1 MILNSSSKALPKITI
16 LYTVQSKPTIGNVD
30 YSKLQCMVQ
39 TIYWLSYHLESLL
52 GEGGW
57 FPLCTSTVTTLFP
70 SHSPIFWIGMA
81 SGHPEDISE
90 PQWWL
95 STRAMMCFVPAPP
108 TVPVP
113 TVPLLVG
120 WHGRC
125 VVATVPTE
133 ARFGPRHTIVPEVE
147 VEDIVVGALLKHMTK
162 NHTHKDLH

>member
-1 MILNSSSKALPKITI
+1 
-16 LYTVQSKPTIGNVD
+16 
-30 YSKLQCMVQ
+30 
-39 TIYWLSYHLESLL
+39 
-52 GEGGW
+52 
-57 FPLCTSTVTTLFP
+57 
-70 SHSPIFWIGMA
+70 
-81 SGHPEDISE
+81 
-90 PQWWL
+90 
-95 STRAMMCFVPAPP
+95 MCFVPAPP

-120 WHGRC
+120 RHGRC